1 MSVPQTNLPL
11 GAARMDDDDG
21 PPLQVIW
28 VAGAG
33 ATFLEGAAGEA
44 LSRLRGRGV
53 EVLCG
58 CAPEGSEGLE
68 GRGAERLRLPLGGPV
83 LDPVSFGVAWL
94 LLTAACIERR
104 AAILHSLDPRTHLLV
119 GLAGKAAGVPVRLAS
134 VGGDGHV
141 WGSERLGGWQDRLLA
156 GLLTAAFVS
165 EAGQRE
171 LRRAGLAPLELRV
184 VPSAARLLE
193 EYGHLLEGVGV

>member
-11 GAARMDDDDG
+11 GAARVDDGDG

-28 VAGAG
+28 VAGEG
-33 ATFLEGAAGEA
+33 ATFLEGATGEA
-44 LSRLRGRGV
+44 LSRLLGRGV

-58 CAPEGSEGLE
+58 CAPEGSEVLE
-68 GRGAERLRLPLGGPV
+68 GRGAEGLRLPLGGAV
-83 LDPVSFGVAWL
+83 LDPARFGVAWL

-104 AAILHSLDPRTHLLV
+104 AAIVHSLDPRTHLLV

-134 VGGDGHV
+134 VGGDGRV
-141 WGSERLGGWQDRLLA
+141 WGSERLGVLQDGLLA
-156 GLLTAAFVS
+156 KLLTAAFVS

-171 LRRAGLAPLELRV
+171 VRRASLSPLELRV

-193 EYGHLLEGVGV
+193 EYGHLLGG